1 MTELS
6 TPAESAA
13 AQPSPDWPLNS
24 QHGVT
29 DRLVHKALAPLD
41 GLPGIPVAD
50 HEEVY
55 NALHDNLRAA
65 LDTDPASA
73 DPSNGDPAS
82 SAPSDGGA

>member
-6 TPAESAA
+6 PSDESAA

-29 DRLVHKALAPLD
+29 DQLVHQALAPLD

-65 LDTDPASA
+65 LDTDPASEGPA
-73 DPSNGDPAS
+73 STDPSNSDPT
-82 SAPSDGGA
+82 DGGA